1 MEILLVLIIFGF
13 GMGFGWNLREKV
25 AEQKIKKVLQQLEDQ
40 VMDEEEE
47 TRIPVTIEMVG
58 NQFMVYDMLSGQ
70 FMAQGNTWAEIEQR
84 LTSRYPG
91 KKFQATREDLEMMGI
106 KL

>member
-1 MEILLVLIIFGF
+1 MEILLVFIIFGL
-13 GMGFGWNLREKV
+13 GLGFGWNLREKI
-25 AEQKIKKVLQQLEDQ
+25 AEQKIKKVLEHLEDQ
-40 VMDEEEE
+40 VMDDEEE
-47 TRIPVTIEMVG
+47 TRIPVTIDMVE
-58 NQFMVYDMLSGQ
+58 NQFMVYDMISGQ